1 MANLNLRKNLTQA
14 LSFTQLDGNF
24 EFLEDL
30 NTSLETRVSAE
41 EALSA
46 SVDASLETVITD
58 NKTTSDAAE
67 ASLDTRLDNFSADF
81 ATDIELSEAVSV
93 ETARAIAAEGVIED
107 NLSTELVDRAAADST
122 LQGNIDGV
130 STDLSDYE
138 ASNDAALSTEV
149 ADRASADTQ
158 LQNNIDGVAGDL
170 TQEISD
176 READVDAEETRAI
189 AAEGSIAS
197 DLADYETSND
207 AALSTEVADRIAD
220 VDAEETRALAAEGV
234 IADNLSTEL
243 VARASADVVLQ
254 DNIDAEETRAIAAE
268 GSIASDLSDYETSND
283 AALSTEVA
291 DRIADVDAEQ
301 LRAETAE
308 GVIEDNLSTELV
320 DRASADTVLEG
331 KIVTEETA
339 RISGDAS
346 LATRIDNLNN
356 DFATDIEVSEAV
368 SVETARAIAAEGS
381 IASDLSDYET
391 SNDAA
396 LSTELVARASADT
409 VLQGNI
415 DAEETRALAAEGVI
429 EDNLSTELVDR
440 AAADVVLQGNIDAEE
455 TRAIAAE
462 GSIASDLSDY
472 ETSNDAALS
481 TEVADRIADV
491 DAEET
496 RALAAEGVI
505 ADNLSTELVDRAA
518 ADNDLSTDITA
529 EETARISG
537 DASLTTRIDNLNN
550 DFATD
555 IEVSEA
561 VSVET
566 ARAIAAE
573 GVIEDNLSTE
583 LVDRASADVVL
594 QDNIDAVA
602 GDLSDYET
610 SNDAAL
616 STELVVR
623 ASADTVLQG
632 NIDDVEY
639 LAENPRY
646 IFDGNK
652 LDITGASYA
661 VVGSAEAIM
670 VVDAPAVTNGN
681 IDFTAATAGTISTIV
696 IADLAGDSTGSSEFI
711 VRFNQLFGNPYG
723 GAELILQEG
732 ESAQVY
738 MLSTGVGVL
747 LAVNK
752 AVAYVTEYPADG
764 K

>member
-130 STDLSDYE
+130 STDLSNYE

-220 VDAEETRALAAEGV
+220 VDAE
-234 IADNLSTEL
+234 
-243 VARASADVVLQ
+243 
-254 DNIDAEETRAIAAE
+254 
-268 GSIASDLSDYETSND
+268 
-283 AALSTEVA
+283 
-291 DRIADVDAEQ
+291 Q

-320 DRASADTVLEG
+320 ARASADVVLQG
-331 KIVTEETA
+331 NIDAEETA

-616 STELVVR
+616 STELVAR

-723 GAELILQEG
+723 TAELILQEG

>member
-197 DLADYETSND
+197 DLA
-207 AALSTEVADRIAD
+207 
-220 VDAEETRALAAEGV
+220 
-234 IADNLSTEL
+234 
-243 VARASADVVLQ
+243 
-254 DNIDAEETRAIAAE
+254 
-268 GSIASDLSDYETSND
+268 DYETSND

-505 ADNLSTELVDRAA
+505 EDNLSTELVARASADVVLQGNIDAEETRALAAEGVIADNLSTELVDRAA

-583 LVDRASADVVL
+583 LVVRASADVVL

-616 STELVVR
+616 STELVAR

-652 LDITGASYA
+652 LDITGASYV

-723 GAELILQEG
+723 TAELILQEG